1 MGSEEDAVFFLGSTL
16 LGNGVELLNTA
27 YLPML
32 SLSVLRPLP
41 HFVWGA

>member
-1 MGSEEDAVFFLGSTL
+1 MGSEEDAVFLLGSTL

-32 SLSVLRPLP
+32 SLSVRVLWVFTL
-41 HFVWGA
+41 FL